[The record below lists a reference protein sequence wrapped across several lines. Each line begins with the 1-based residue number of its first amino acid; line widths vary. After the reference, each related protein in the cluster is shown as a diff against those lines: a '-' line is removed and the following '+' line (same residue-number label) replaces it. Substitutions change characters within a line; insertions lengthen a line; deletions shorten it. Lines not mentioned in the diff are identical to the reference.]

1 MSGAVVLAPAKPM
14 ELPVLAGQTLQSIL
28 ARAERAMAEAVAN
41 HGEAWRITALREL
54 RSFLPV
60 QLGDEVWRKTVWRAS
75 HEIRGFAG
83 LVQRQ
88 AADAAAGALCRWLDQ
103 GGMDDRIGTVLLEA
117 LLLDLSGPGRGQG
130 LLLQELHKLPGWPWR
145 ASAPKPA
152 AALNWPNPAPG

>member
-1 MSGAVVLAPAKPM
+1 MSAAVVMAPKAM

-28 ARAERAMAEAVAN
+28 ARAERAMADAVAS
-41 HGEAWRITALREL
+41 HGEAWRVNALREL

-60 QLGDEVWRKTVWRAS
+60 RLGEDAWRKTVWRAA

-103 GGMDDRIGTVLLEA
+103 GGMDERIGTVLLEA

-145 ASAPKPA
+145 MSAPRPA
-152 AALNWPNPAPG
+152 TA

>member
-1 MSGAVVLAPAKPM
+1 MSGTVILASKPM

-28 ARAERAMAEAVAN
+28 ARAERAMAEDVAN

-54 RSFLPV
+54 RAFLPV
-60 QLGDEVWRKTVWRAS
+60 QLASDAWRKTVWRAS

-83 LVQRQ
+83 LVQLQ
-88 AADAAAGALCRWLDQ
+88 VADAAAGALCRWLDQ
-103 GGMDDRIGTVLLEA
+103 GGMDERIGTVLLEA

-145 ASAPKPA
+145 ASTPRPV
-152 AALNWPNPAPG
+152 AALNWPTPPG